1 MSSDLSLTKTA
12 IVGVPQEF
20 MPGIIPPEAGFVI
33 GQLLLCST
41 DENTKTLGSRIMKAH
56 PLSMDVPGNA
66 YEAMLL
72 RLPINKEQ
80 PIKRMP
86 PNPADYKQISPESVA
101 EWFGYNGPLTRLL
114 PNYEPRNEQV
124 EMACKVASAF
134 NGTEHLVVEAGTGI
148 GKTMAYLVP
157 SALWSMANSLPVVI
171 STNTKN
177 LQSQIFEKDLP
188 IIREALHKKLR
199 YSVIKGRSNYV
210 CLSRIADVL
219 GNIETEIANEQILG
233 LAYAA
238 AWLFRTNDGDL
249 SKAPTIVYCDNG
261 ANRLF
266 STPEECRGRKCP
278 YYSRCFLQRARV
290 QSQNSDIVITNH
302 SVYFSEPSDRPLALP
317 QHAHV
322 IFDEAHNLEEAATRK
337 FLREVTPLAI
347 MLPIRRL
354 YTKTRTSEHGLI
366 IRIKK
371 LFLTSTAI
379 PETSAKYRD
388 DIFAKLNEL
397 IDLLGK
403 VRIVLPPYLR
413 QLEQLI
419 PSQDGSIRL
428 LPDVKYRGTWQDAE
442 PLLNKVL
449 DTLYEINNLIT
460 GISGS
465 ITSELERCKEQLAN
479 PAAEESPLMGLLLSL
494 GQSVDSISLQFATLV
509 GELAQYGGTFSEL
522 LSNIEFITE
531 LGDRQWVY
539 WIERTGARSDR
550 GFAVSLHAAPI
561 SIARFLADGLY
572 ACKDSVILCSATM
585 NVAGSAAFI
594 SHRIGLDLL
603 EPDRITSFVAGS
615 PFDFKKQCRVLA
627 PTFLPDPSER
637 NGDEKYAKE
646 FAPFMRN
653 LLCLT
658 QGRTLVLFTSYR
670 LMQLCAKQLEAEL
683 AIASAEGVPHIRV
696 LVQGTGASRETL
708 TQQFKDESQA
718 SVLMGTDSFWEGV
731 DLIGDALTA
740 LVIVKLPFDAVNDP
754 IVNARAEQVRQ
765 ETGDSF
771 MGYSVPNAVIKF
783 RQGFGRLIRHKHDRG
798 VVVITDPRLITKNYG
813 GMFRRSIPASVERIP
828 TIDQFQHALE
838 EFFLASAY
846 GKPPMIAG
854 NELES

>member
-1 MSSDLSLTKTA
+1 MSDLSLVKA
-12 IVGVPQEF
+12 ISNSPIGVPQEF
-20 MPGIIPPEAGFVI
+20 TPGKIPPEAAMVI

-41 DENTKTLGSRIMKAH
+41 NEDIKALGSRIIKAH
-56 PLSMDVPGNA
+56 PLPMDGTGDA
-66 YEAMLL
+66 YEAMLS

-80 PIKRMP
+80 PIKRTP
-86 PNPADYKQISPESVA
+86 SNPADYKQIAPETVA
-101 EWFGYNGPLTRLL
+101 EWFGYNGPLTQLL
-114 PNYEPRNEQV
+114 PNYEPRKEQV
-124 EMACKVASAF
+124 EMACRVAAAF
-134 NGTEHLVVEAGTGI
+134 NGSEHLVVEAGTGI

-157 SALWSMANSLPVVI
+157 AALWCMSNSLPVVI

-177 LQSQIFEKDLP
+177 LQSQVFEKDLP

-210 CLSRIADVL
+210 CLARIADVL
-219 GNIETEIANEQILG
+219 GNIETELADEQILDV
-233 LAYAA
+233 AKAC
-238 AWLFRTNDGDL
+238 AWLFHTIDGDF
-249 SKAPTIVYCDNG
+249 SRAPTIAYCDNG

-278 YYSRCFLQRARV
+278 YYTRCFLQKARV

-302 SVYFSEPSDRPLALP
+302 SVYFSEPSDRQLALP
-317 QHAHV
+317 LHAHV

-337 FLREVTPLAI
+337 FQREVTPLAI
-347 MLPIRRL
+347 VLPLRRL
-354 YTKTRTSEHGLI
+354 YSKSRASEHGLI
-366 IRIKK
+366 IRLKK
-371 LFLTSTAI
+371 LFLSNTVI
-379 PETSAKYRD
+379 PEASAKYRD

-397 IDLLGK
+397 IECLGK
-403 VRIVLPPYLR
+403 VRVVLPPYLR

-419 PSQDGSIRL
+419 PSQEGSVRL
-428 LPDVKYRGTWQDAE
+428 LPDIKYRGTWQDAE

-449 DTLYEINNLIT
+449 DTLYETNKLISE
-460 GISGS
+460 ISES
-465 ITSELERCKEQLAN
+465 ITEELDKCKEQFVAS
-479 PAAEESPLMGLLLSL
+479 AGETSPLMGLLTGIGTSF
-494 GQSVDSISLQFATLV
+494 DSISQQYAALA
-509 GELAQYGGTFSEL
+509 GELAQYGATFSEL

-539 WIERTGARSDR
+539 WLERTGAKSER

-585 NVAGSAAFI
+585 NVAGSTSFI

-603 EPDRITSFVAGS
+603 EPDRISSFVAGS
-615 PFDFKKQCRVLA
+615 PFDFKKQCRVFA
-627 PTFLPDPSER
+627 PTYLPDPSER
-637 NGDEKYAKE
+637 DGEEKYAKG
-646 FAPFMRN
+646 FAPFMKD
-653 LLCLT
+653 LLLLT
-658 QGRTLVLFTSYR
+658 RGRTLVLFTSYR

-683 AIASAEGVPHIRV
+683 ALAAAEGAPFVRV
-696 LVQGTGASRETL
+696 LVQGAGVSRETL
-708 TQQFKDESQA
+708 TQQFKDETQA

-731 DLIGDALTA
+731 DLIGDTLTA

-813 GMFRRSIPASVERIP
+813 GMFRRSIPAEVERIA
-828 TIDQFQHALE
+828 TAQELKSSLE
-838 EFFLASAY
+838 QFFL
-846 GKPPMIAG
+846 
-854 NELES
+854 

>member
-1 MSSDLSLTKTA
+1 MSSDLSLAKTITA
-12 IVGVPQEF
+12 LAGVPQEF
-20 MPGIIPPEAGFVI
+20 MPGVIPSEAAMVI

-41 DENTKTLGSRIMKAH
+41 DERIKALGGRIIKAH
-56 PLSMDVPGNA
+56 PLSMDVSGNA
-66 YEAMLL
+66 FEAMLQH
-72 RLPINKEQ
+72 LPVYKEQ
-80 PIKRMP
+80 PIKRSP
-86 PNPADYKQISPESVA
+86 SNPADYKQISPEAVA
-101 EWFGYNGPLTRLL
+101 EWFGLNGPLTRLL
-114 PNYEPRNEQV
+114 PNYEPRKEQV
-124 EMACKVASAF
+124 EMACKVAEAF
-134 NGTEHLVVEAGTGI
+134 NGAEHLVVEAGTGI
-148 GKTMAYLVP
+148 GKTMAYLIP
-157 SALWSMANSLPVVI
+157 AAIWSIANNLPVVI

-177 LQSQIFEKDLP
+177 LQSQVFEKDLP
-188 IIREALHKKLR
+188 IIKEALHKKLK
-199 YSVIKGRSNYV
+199 YSVIKGRSNYI
-210 CLSRIADVL
+210 CLTRVADVL
-219 GNIETEIANEQILG
+219 GNIETEIADEQILD
-233 LAYAA
+233 LAYTC
-238 AWLFRTNDGDL
+238 AWLFHTNDGDL
-249 SKAPTIVYCDNG
+249 SKAPLIPYCDNG

-278 YYSRCFLQRARV
+278 YYTRCFLQHARV

-317 QHAHV
+317 LHAHA

-337 FLREVTPLAI
+337 FLRELTPLAI

-354 YTKTRTSEHGLI
+354 YVKTRNSEHGLI
-366 IRIKK
+366 QRIKR
-371 LFLTSTAI
+371 LFMSSIVI
-379 PETSAKYRD
+379 PEESAKYRD
-388 DIFAKLNEL
+388 SIFEKLNAL

-403 VRIVLPPYLR
+403 VRVVLPPYLK

-419 PSQDGSIRL
+419 PTQEGSIRL
-428 LPDVKYRGTWQDAE
+428 MPDIKYRATWQDAE

-449 DTLYEINNLIT
+449 DTLYEINNLISEV
-460 GISGS
+460 SGS
-465 ITSELERCKEQLAN
+465 IIAELEQCKEMQATE
-479 PAAEESPLMGLLLSL
+479 PSPLLGILTSNGASIDLTTQQFTTLS
-494 GQSVDSISLQFATLV
+494 T
-509 GELAQYGGTFSEL
+509 ELAQYGSTFSEL

-594 SHRIGLDLL
+594 SHRIGLDLI
-603 EPDRITSFVAGS
+603 EPDRIRSYIAGS
-615 PFDFKKQCRVLA
+615 PFDYKKQCRVLA

-646 FAPFMRN
+646 FAPFMKS
-653 LLCLT
+653 LLMLT
-658 QGRTLVLFTSYR
+658 HGRTLVLFTSYR
-670 LMQLCAKQLEAEL
+670 LMQLCAKELEAEL
-683 AIASAEGVPHIRV
+683 AVAAADGAPYVRV
-696 LVQGTGASRETL
+696 LVQGSGVSRERL

-798 VVVITDPRLITKNYG
+798 VVVITDPRLITKSYG
-813 GMFRRSIPASVERIP
+813 GMFRRSIPAEVERC
-828 TIDQFQHALE
+828 ASLE
-838 EFFLASAY
+838 LLQKELQDFFF
-846 GKPPMIAG
+846 
-854 NELES
+854 ESK

>member
-1 MSSDLSLTKTA
+1 MSNIALTNKT

-20 MPGIIPPEAGFVI
+20 MSSTIPPEAGFVI

-41 DENTKTLGSRIMKAH
+41 DENIKALGNKVIKSHTL
-56 PLSMDVPGNA
+56 PMDSTGNS
-66 YEAMLL
+66 YEAMLH

-86 PNPADYKQISPESVA
+86 ANPASYKQIPTESIA
-101 EWFGYNGPLTRLL
+101 EWFGYGGPLTRLL
-114 PNYEPRNEQV
+114 PNYEPRKEQV
-124 EMACKVASAF
+124 EMACRVASAF
-134 NGTEHLVVEAGTGI
+134 NGVEHLVVEAGTGV

-157 SALWSMANSLPVVI
+157 AAIWSIANSLPVVI

-177 LQSQIFEKDLP
+177 LQAQIFEKDLP
-188 IIREALHKKLR
+188 IIREALHKKIR

-210 CLSRIADVL
+210 CLSRIVDVL
-219 GNIETEIANEQILG
+219 ENIETELANEQILG
-233 LAYAA
+233 LAQVC
-238 AWLFRTNDGDL
+238 AWLFQTTDGDL

-278 YYSRCFLQRARV
+278 FYTRCFLQRARIN
-290 QSQNSDIVITNH
+290 SQNSDIVITNH
-302 SVYFSEPSDRPLALP
+302 SVYFSEPTDRPLALP

-347 MLPIRRL
+347 ILPIRRL
-354 YTKTRTSEHGLI
+354 YSKTRKSENGLI

-371 LFLTSTAI
+371 LFLSNTLI
-379 PETSAKYRD
+379 PDASAKYRD
-388 DIFAKLNEL
+388 DIFSKLNEL

-413 QLEQLI
+413 QLEQII
-419 PSQDGSIRL
+419 PQQDSSVRL
-428 LPDVKYRGTWQDAE
+428 LTEIKYCGVWQDAE

-460 GISGS
+460 TVSGS
-465 ITSELERCKEQLAN
+465 ITSELEICKEQLGN
-479 PAAEESPLMGLLLSL
+479 KTDVESPLMGFLEDT
-494 GQSVDSISLQFATLV
+494 GQSFDAVSQQFAAIA
-509 GELAQYGGTFSEL
+509 GELAQYASTFSEL
-522 LSNIEFITE
+522 LSNLEFITE
-531 LGDRQWVY
+531 IGDRQWVY
-539 WIERTGARSDR
+539 WIERTGARTDK

-585 NVAGSAAFI
+585 NVAGSTAFI

-603 EPDRITSFVAGS
+603 EPDRISSFVAGS
-615 PFDFKKQCRVLA
+615 PFDFKEQCRVFA
-627 PTFLPDPSER
+627 PAYFPDPSER
-637 NGDEKYAKE
+637 GGDEKYAE
-646 FAPFMRN
+646 AFAPFMRN
-653 LLCLT
+653 LLLLT
-658 QGRTLVLFTSYR
+658 HGRTLVLFTSYR

-683 AIASAEGVPHIRV
+683 VLATVKGYPPIRV
-696 LVQGTGASRETL
+696 LVQGSGASRESL
-708 TQQFKDESQA
+708 TEQFKNESAA

-731 DLIGDALTA
+731 DLIGDTLTA

-765 ETGDSF
+765 ESGDSF

-798 VVVITDPRLITKNYG
+798 VVIITDPRLINKGYG
-813 GMFRRSIPASVERIP
+813 GMFRRSIPTNVERI
-828 TIDQFQHALE
+828 TSADELQKVLE
-838 EFFLASAY
+838 AFFL
-846 GKPPMIAG
+846 G
-854 NELES
+854 NAIDCPK